1 MVSHLL
7 LSFIRSLRL
16 REMMRRSLRAAGLG
30 RHESGP
36 SSSDHQDPVSP
47 PIAPPSWVP
56 DPPPMDPGE
65 FTGSSGCWHDD
76 LYRCNIACLTEP
88 SSLIDGDID
97 FILAPAVG
105 SLTTASTGTTQGP
118 STSTIP
124 GA

>member
-1 MVSHLL
+1 MSSTECITKNALQQRNFLAVHFGSTTETGSKLL
-7 LSFIRSLRL
+7 TRLSLGGIVTSLRL

-65 FTGSSGCWHDD
+65 C
-76 LYRCNIACLTEP
+76 I
-88 SSLIDGDID
+88 
-97 FILAPAVG
+97 
-105 SLTTASTGTTQGP
+105 
-118 STSTIP
+118 
-124 GA
+124 